1 MSENGRTFEWVEE
14 LVRQRW
20 VHLCTGS
27 TREAALIRKELFDAG
42 VEIADVA
49 EGTRWYADGWVP
61 KP

>member
-1 MSENGRTFEWVEE
+1 VEE